1 MVKIYQV
8 GGCIRDKFLGLE
20 PKDIDYAV
28 EASSFEEMAKFIEE
42 RGQIYL
48 KKEDTFTI
56 RARLDGIDAD
66 FTLCR
71 KERNYT
77 NKRKPDIVEVGT
89 LYDDISRR
97 DFTCNAIAMDN
108 NGNIIDHFNG
118 IQDIKDKILRCV
130 GSTKERLEEDGLRTF
145 RALRFHITKQMEFVP
160 ELKEALQSDWI
171 IDIIKMISTERIRQ
185 EMIKCFEYSTLETLQ
200 VLEEFPKIREYML
213 SVLWLIP
220 TTKKKSKKN
229 AKMFVKKNF

>member
-8 GGCIRDKFLGLE
+8 GGCIRDKLLGLE

-28 EASSFEEMAKFIEE
+28 EASSFQEMSEFIEE
-42 RGQIYL
+42 RGHIYL

-56 RARLDGIDAD
+56 RAKYNGIDAD

-97 DFTCNAIAMDN
+97 DFTCNAIAMDKDE
-108 NGNIIDHFNG
+108 NIIDYYDG
-118 IQDIKDKILRCV
+118 IQDIEDKILKCV
-130 GSTKERLEEDGLRTF
+130 GNTKDRLEEDGLRTF
-145 RALRFHITKQMEFVP
+145 RALRFHITKKMQFVP

-200 VLEEFPKIREYML
+200 ALEEFPRIREYML

-229 AKMFVKKNF
+229 AKIFVKKN